1 MWYKQYTRARLFVG
15 LRKAS
20 GTWVVEVCDSYGK
33 RSRNA
38 MPHFYEKFRDAKR
51 KAQEIGRELSIEV
64 IETNKP

>member
-1 MWYKQYTRARLFVG
+1 MFRKQYTIARLFVAI
-15 LRKAS
+15 RKTS
-20 GTWVVEVCDSYGK
+20 GTWVVEVCDSYGR